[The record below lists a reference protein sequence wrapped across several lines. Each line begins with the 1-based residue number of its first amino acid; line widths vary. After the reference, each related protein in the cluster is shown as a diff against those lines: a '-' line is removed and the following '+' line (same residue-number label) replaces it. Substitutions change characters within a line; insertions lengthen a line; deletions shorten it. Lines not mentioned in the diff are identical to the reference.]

1 MGLAEKRAV
10 KEFQDS
16 KFPSLVKEIEAF
28 VSCPVEVD
36 WDSLSKGEGMDAAY
50 WSEAFDKVYFQSI
63 IEGFKKIGSDD
74 MGKEAIKTC
83 IKKIELSNKS
93 DNFGTSAISLEGGVL
108 KIDHRPFA
116 NVDDVSDRAS
126 KVAELISDA
135 A

>member
-10 KEFQDS
+10 KDFQDQ
-16 KFPSLVKEIEAF
+16 KFPILLKEIEAF
-28 VSCPVEVD
+28 VSCPVDID
-36 WDSLSKGEGMDAAY
+36 WESIGKAEGMDAPY
-50 WSEAFDKVYFQSI
+50 RGEAFEKVYFQSI

-108 KIDHRPFA
+108 KIDHQPFT

-126 KVAELISDA
+126 KIADLISDA